1 MIRIIQVFVL
11 CLFTTGIYAQL
22 ISQNSYS
29 VKAYYSPELATEFPE
44 EKSKPIAEEKAPG
57 SIIFSA
63 NFANSLGS
71 WTTSGP
77 DAAIWQ
83 HDDDGPSGPFSNGVL
98 EIINSQSVNN
108 GFAIFDADL
117 ANNGSMINRS
127 GNLISP
133 LINLSNIN
141 YAYIQFA
148 HKYRFCCDDAF
159 IPKVE
164 VSTND
169 FLTYASFDASIPG
182 VEPNMISE
190 TYFSKINIAS
200 FLDTASN
207 KQNFKLRFNWDGSNG
222 GSHYYWQIDD
232 VKVREAYSYDL
243 SLTNAGF
250 YTGQMEI
257 PYFFIPK
264 SQYSPLIF
272 RGTITNDGGM
282 PAENAFLN
290 VTLDQGGG
298 NINSNPINID
308 QTQSQN
314 VLTDAFNYVNDTLV
328 YFVNYNVQQDSSEAL
343 SVDNSF
349 YEFLNV
355 TRTVFS
361 ADNNAPSG
369 FISNLSNQPGQP
381 FKVGNVMEILNNDVI
396 DSMFVYVTATSTNIG
411 AIIHGEL
418 FKKVNGIWNPIG
430 STLPRQIGF
439 DDNGG
444 SIGLKFPAPILV
456 AQGDNILVAA
466 CHNGGSPDVRFRVCQ
481 RVENGFVQ
489 GFDANGANFILEN
502 PKALMVRLNMGELLS
517 INEFEHENMLVYP
530 NPTNGLISISALDD
544 ISGNVEFIVL
554 DASGKEV
561 NGPSFIVTELQNG
574 KKAYRIDLSKLDA
587 GLYEVLILKER
598 SVIENVKVVKQ

>member
-1 MIRIIQVFVL
+1 MKQVIQVFIF
-11 CLFTTGIYAQL
+11 CLSSAGIFAQ
-22 ISQNSYS
+22 IVSQNSYA
-29 VKAYYSPELATEFPE
+29 VKAYYSPELAVEFPD
-44 EKSKPIAEEKAPG
+44 EKSKPVAEEKAPG

-63 NFANSLGS
+63 NFANSLGT

-83 HDDDGPSGPFSNGVL
+83 YDDDGPSGPFSNGVL

-164 VSTND
+164 VTTND
-169 FLTYASFDASIPG
+169 FLTFASFDASIPG

-207 KQNFKLRFNWDGSNG
+207 KQNFRLRFNWDGSNG

-243 SLTNAGF
+243 SITDAGF
-250 YTGQMEI
+250 YTGQLEI

-264 SQYSPLIF
+264 SQYSPLVLKA
-272 RGTITNDGGM
+272 TITNDGGM
-282 PAENAFLN
+282 PAENAFLK

-298 NINSNPINID
+298 SINSATSNID
-308 QTQSQN
+308 QYQSQN
-314 VLTDAFNYVNDTLV
+314 VFTDLFNYNNDTLV
-328 YFVNYNVQQDSSEAL
+328 YTINYEVQQDSLEEL
-343 SVDNSF
+343 IVDNTFSELL
-349 YEFLNV
+349 YV
-355 TRTVFS
+355 TKTLFS

-369 FISNLSNQPGQP
+369 YISNLSSQPGQP

-418 FKKVNGIWNPIG
+418 FKKVNGTWFPIG

-439 DDNGG
+439 NDNGG
-444 SIGLKFPAPILV
+444 SIGLKFPIPILV
-456 AQGDNILVAA
+456 AQGDTILVAA

-489 GFDANGANFILEN
+489 GFDANGNNFVLEN
-502 PKALMVRLNMGELLS
+502 PKALMVRLNMSYLVS
-517 INEFEHENMLVYP
+517 ITEKDKSLMTVSP
-530 NPTNGLISISALDD
+530 NPTTNEFTLTIPSENCQGCKINLTDGAGRIIK
-544 ISGNVEFIVL
+544 SGIEP
-554 DASGKEV
+554 E
-561 NGPSFIVTELQNG
+561 SFGSDNLTCD
-574 KKAYRIDLSKLDA
+574 IDLSDA
-587 GLYEVLILKER
+587 KAGTYFVILQQNGSALETIR
-598 SVIENVKVVKQ
+598 VVKQ